1 MQDER
6 NEPFAEIGGECIRL
20 NIDVIVLLGR
30 TSPGA
35 KAGDVGHPNRFS
47 LVARPTRQRTCR
59 KFGEQPITFDDHY
72 IPS

>member
-6 NEPFAEIGGECIRL
+6 NEPFAEIGANAV
-20 NIDVIVLLGR
+20 NIDVIVLRGR

-35 KAGDVGHPNRFS
+35 KAGDVGHPNRSS

-59 KFGEQPITFDDHY
+59 KFGEQPMTFDDYY